1 MYVRVCAFVR
11 VCWGKGISTFGLV
24 LLLHVGIKFY
34 MIFTSCFFQ
43 YIIKVLTLMKRVIPI
58 VSAITQKVGVAD
70 STAEAPPFTNGMHY
84 ALVETDHPYKAPGV
98 NLFKVRAL
106 IVIM

>member
-1 MYVRVCAFVR
+1 MR

-24 LLLHVGIKFY
+24 LLLHVSIKF
-34 MIFTSCFFQ
+34 FTSCFFQ